1 MKKILYFLLIFIIT
15 GNCSFDNKTGI
26 WNNENQKPTANP
38 IDIGKLEKNEEYV
51 KKCKRGIFSL
61 KRNNKC
67 KNEEFINKNLI
78 NVFPKD
84 KIYTEEKQISLNEKL
99 KINSPLKNNNWS
111 EQYLSSTNNIANL
124 YYTNKQE
131 LVYKSSRLSKNS
143 NDVSPLFYN
152 NNLVSYDHKGT
163 IFIYSLAEDR
173 KILEYNFYNK
183 EFKKYKKKLY
193 LTIDND
199 VIYVA
204 DNLGFVYSIKI
215 KTNKVIWAKNFGVP
229 FRSNIKILNNNLY
242 LANEENQLY
251 AINIINGNTN
261 WTFSTQVSI
270 LRSGFKN
277 NILIDEKNN
286 NVILL
291 NTSAELYSINY
302 LNKNINWIINFN
314 SSSQVNENEIFNS
327 FPLILNNNK
336 LITSNGS
343 SLAGYDVITKK
354 KMWEKKLIIDTKAT
368 ITENNV
374 FVYTAENFLICLDVI
389 NGNIIWAKDL
399 FNQIKLVNKK
409 YTSKKIGNIVSQ
421 TIADNEILLFSD
433 KGYLITFDFKNG
445 KLNSVKKIVKSG
457 IKGRPIIVEGYIYLF
472 DKKNK
477 LLQFN

>member
-277 NILIDEKNN
+277 NILIDEK
-286 NVILL
+286 
-291 NTSAELYSINY
+291 
-302 LNKNINWIINFN
+302 
-314 SSSQVNENEIFNS
+314 
-327 FPLILNNNK
+327 
-336 LITSNGS
+336 IT
-343 SLAGYDVITKK
+343 T
-354 KMWEKKLIIDTKAT
+354 
-368 ITENNV
+368 
-374 FVYTAENFLICLDVI
+374 
-389 NGNIIWAKDL
+389 
-399 FNQIKLVNKK
+399 
-409 YTSKKIGNIVSQ
+409 
-421 TIADNEILLFSD
+421 
-433 KGYLITFDFKNG
+433 
-445 KLNSVKKIVKSG
+445 
-457 IKGRPIIVEGYIYLF
+457 
-472 DKKNK
+472 
-477 LLQFN
+477 